1 VRISYPPEG
10 YARRCTTLL
19 EKAAE
24 VIKALNVKYEGLGR
38 APFFLLHRDGSDQL
52 GPMLDRGPYDAKA
65 EQANSFI
72 VHAIINCGIYV
83 K

>member
-1 VRISYPPEG
+1 MPG
-10 YARRCTTLL
+10 DATLL

-52 GPMLDRGPYDAKA
+52 GPMLDGGLMVRKLSK
-65 EQANSFI
+65 QI
-72 VHAIINCGIYV
+72 HLLCMRL
-83 K
+83 